1 MKNMY
6 LYLIVSSLGSPQQKA
21 ARNNFNER
29 PFPQFTYTGIN
40 GVVLRVTAKNLL
52 DCGLQHAAMTAQ
64 PTTTSKTS
72 GSRLTPSRDDGGAAQ
87 RENVTP

>member
-1 MKNMY
+1 MEAHTHGTHWELKVYVLIHEGWDIVKNMY

-40 GVVLRVTAKNLL
+40 GVVLRVTVKTFWI
-52 DCGLQHAAMTAQ
+52 AAY
-64 PTTTSKTS
+64 TT
-72 GSRLTPSRDDGGAAQ
+72 PQ
-87 RENVTP
+87 

>member
-21 ARNNFNER
+21 ARNNFSER

-52 DCGLQHAAMTAQ
+52 DYFVMVWLRHAFGVRVAAN
-64 PTTTSKTS
+64 S
-72 GSRLTPSRDDGGAAQ
+72 TPQ
-87 RENVTP
+87 